1 MRMKQT
7 IDTYKLT
14 SIEEPSDEVLSQL
27 MKEAAEEAKRTND
40 EATARYF
47 EQLKVDTQRVCAA
60 WQ

>member
-1 MRMKQT
+1 MKQT

-14 SIEEPSDEVLSQL
+14 SLEEPSDEVLSQL

-40 EATARYF
+40 EVTSRYF
-47 EQLKVDTQRVCAA
+47 EQLKVETQNICVA